1 MEELN
6 WKLVKFDDLSVHELY
21 EVLRLRAE
29 VFVIEQNCIYED
41 HDNKDQKCHHLM
53 GYSKIDGK
61 LIVYSRLV
69 PPGVSYTE
77 PSIGRVLTS
86 LENRKNKYGIA
97 LLNKSIAE
105 ITKIY
110 PNTNIRIGA
119 QTYLIRFYN
128 SFGFVEQGEPYDE
141 DGIEHIEMLLHQ
153 SVH

>member
-1 MEELN
+1 MEELY

-21 EVLRLRAE
+21 EILRLRAE

-53 GYSKIDGK
+53 GYSKTDGK
-61 LIVYSRLV
+61 LVAYSRLV
-69 PPGVSYTE
+69 PPGVSYEE

-86 LENRKNKYGIA
+86 FENRKNKFGIA
-97 LLNKSIAE
+97 LLNKTIAE

-128 SFGFVEQGEPYDE
+128 SFGFVEQGEAYDE
-141 DGIEHIEMLLHQ
+141 DGIEHIEMVLHQ